1 MISSMTSYHSV
12 SRETSYGCLV
22 LEIKTL
28 NSRFFDL
35 QIKLSDEL
43 RIYEPVIRKKIA
55 KTLSRGKIECKIF
68 LKAREDLVEI
78 KNNDLKGFKKTNK
91 IC

>member
-68 LKAREDLVEI
+68 LKAKRRLS
-78 KNNDLKGFKKTNK
+78 
-91 IC
+91 

>member
-43 RIYEPVIRKKIA
+43 RVYEPTIRKKLTKI
-55 KTLSRGKIECKIF
+55 LSRGKIECKIF
-68 LKAREDLVEI
+68 FESKRRL
-78 KNNDLKGFKKTNK
+78 G
-91 IC
+91 

>member
-1 MISSMTSYHSV
+1 MTSYHSV

-43 RIYEPVIRKKIA
+43 RIYEPSHQKKNSQN
-55 KTLSRGKIECKIF
+55 TFEGK
-68 LKAREDLVEI
+68 
-78 KNNDLKGFKKTNK
+78 N
-91 IC
+91 